1 MSLLQSQS
9 QLRCTVS
16 NWSGVPEF
24 EQGVIGERVPKCGAG
39 LEQVEKMS
47 NVNITIGRKRLRNYT
62 LAL

>member
-39 LEQVEKMS
+39 LEQMEKMS
-47 NVNITIGRKRLRNYT
+47 NNITTGRKRLRNYT

>member
-39 LEQVEKMS
+39 LEQMEKMS
-47 NVNITIGRKRLRNYT
+47 NKITTGRKRLRNYT